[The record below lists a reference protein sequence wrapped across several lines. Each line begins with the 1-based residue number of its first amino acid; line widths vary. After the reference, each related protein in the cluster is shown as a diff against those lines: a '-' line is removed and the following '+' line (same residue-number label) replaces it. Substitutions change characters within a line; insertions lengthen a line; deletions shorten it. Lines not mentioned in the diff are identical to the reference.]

1 MPILSAQSAHVSRRI
16 TSGLQHLRRLPSSWD
31 SSRACSLRLSKLA
44 LLLLDV
50 HSPLSQ
56 LRWLCRYG
64 RSSYKH
70 FTMISARV

>member
-1 MPILSAQSAHVSRRI
+1 M
-16 TSGLQHLRRLPSSWD
+16 D

-44 LLLLDV
+44 LLLLEI

-64 RSSYKH
+64 RSSYKQLA
-70 FTMISARV
+70 MLSAIA